1 MTKERNKIISKLK
14 SYHIIILGCVLG
26 CLLTFNSNYI
36 NEQKATMK
44 LNKEK
49 SELFD
54 RIISKRSLEEI
65 EEEDEDVIYLTSE
78 VCSHS
83 SDDLKEYY
91 QTGDLTKIDL
101 KPGLIECKD
110 KDNKYVKA
118 LIGVIEG
125 FIKDDDDD
133 DTSENPNTIPN
144 NNGNDD
150 GNDNGGEND
159 DGDDNSGGN
168 DGENSGD
175 GRRLRILSLDEE
187 GKENIKKYADRILPM
202 AVFLGIGILCIIG
215 WLVCCFASCCNCC
228 CCCCFK
234 KEGCKIPCFIF
245 TYLFYALVIAVCVYG
260 LTQTNKIFT
269 GIANTECSFMKFF
282 DDIIDGEEKQET
294 PKWIGI
300 NGVSDMLNS
309 LYDTIDDMENSD
321 LNANLD
327 NKIGEINEGRE
338 NFMPEL
344 KNAYKYYY
352 TDNTDETDG
361 VTPNVGYYV
370 QYTEDAYI
378 KEDERTIKYNGK
390 YMLDIFYLL
399 GRYDNEK
406 QNYTGYLY
414 MWDREISE
422 IDNQASGTLNTAAG
436 SFRNMLNENIG
447 EIKNG
452 LSEGITKLEEL
463 RKPFDDVYDVI
474 SDAIYD
480 SSVYIDKYG
489 KLCVQ
494 LVFGVLAAMNIALAI
509 LVLLI
514 CLFSGK
520 SCADCCC
527 CRCICKCATHII
539 WNLLAFLMII
549 AFIVGSLLSLLGT
562 IGSDMMSVFSYV
574 VSQDNF
580 DKGDNA
586 VIINK
591 LKEGKDILEECFI
604 GNGSLTELF
613 NLSSVTDDFDT
624 IQEKKNEIQGYMDQ
638 FRERMSYPSY
648 FYLKYFLERRLN
660 FTEDAGLVLLD
671 QETNTQETNSYISL
685 QKIIEKLNESTGEGD
700 EKWNLFQGDR
710 DKICIKDENDG
721 FDKSSENVLHPW
733 ECEPYHRDWIQDS
746 TNLDIKNYAKIATD
760 IIDLLKYASGE
771 KEPDNNL
778 NYKSYFD
785 ILDEL
790 KGKYEVY
797 LNKYMDVL
805 EFFNDVIN
813 QITSALEEAIG
824 NDGQHDTFSFL
835 DGTFIRNDLK
845 ILLKYLQ
852 YSLGKDIYTVGLCLV
867 IVGFSLILSV
877 SSTILLLVIN
887 NISLEA
893 NKKFAQQTEI
903 PEFPVN
909 NDGRIM
915 QFKNAL

>member
-1 MTKERNKIISKLK
+1 MTKERNKMISRLK
-14 SYHIIILGCVLG
+14 SYHIIILGCILG

-54 RIISKRSLEEI
+54 RIISKRRLQEI
-65 EEEDEDVIYLTSE
+65 QEGDEDVIYLTSE

-91 QTGDLTKIDL
+91 QSGDLTKIDL
-101 KPGLIECKD
+101 EPGLIECKD

-118 LIGVIEG
+118 LIGVLEG
-125 FIKDDDDD
+125 FIKDEDS
-133 DTSENPNTIPN
+133 SENPNTIPN
-144 NNGNDD
+144 NNDNNSGNDD
-150 GNDNGGEND
+150 GANPEDRE
-159 DGDDNSGGN
+159 
-168 DGENSGD
+168 
-175 GRRLRILSLDEE
+175 RIRLLSLDEE
-187 GKENIKKYADRILPM
+187 GKENIKIYVDRILPM

-228 CCCCFK
+228 CCCCFR

-245 TYLFYALVIAVCVYG
+245 TYIFYALVITVCIYG

-282 DDIIDGEEKQET
+282 DDILDGEEKEET

-300 NGVSDMLNS
+300 NGVSNMLNS
-309 LYDTIDDMENSD
+309 LYDTVEDMENSD
-321 LNANLD
+321 LNANLES
-327 NKIGEINEGRE
+327 KIRDIDEERS

-344 KNAYKYYY
+344 KSTYKNYY
-352 TDNTDETDG
+352 TDRNDGIDG
-361 VTPNVGYYV
+361 VDPNVGYYV
-370 QYTEDAYI
+370 EYNNDAYI
-378 KEDERTIKYNGK
+378 KESDSTTINYNGK
-390 YMLDIFYLL
+390 YMLDIFNLL
-399 GRYDNEK
+399 GRYDNDK

-414 MWDREISE
+414 LWDREISE
-422 IDNQASGTLNTAAG
+422 IDNQASGTLNSAAG

-447 EIKNG
+447 EIKRG
-452 LSEGITKLEEL
+452 LHSGITSLEEL

-474 SDAIYD
+474 ADAIYD

-489 KLCVQ
+489 KLSVQ
-494 LVFGVLAAMNIALAI
+494 LVFGILAAMNLALGI

-549 AFIVGSLLSLLGT
+549 AFIIGSLLSLLGA
-562 IGSDMMSVFSYV
+562 IGSDMMSVFSYI
-574 VSQDNF
+574 VSEENF
-580 DKGDNA
+580 NKGDSA

-591 LKEGKDILEECFI
+591 LEEGKDILKECFI
-604 GNGSLTELF
+604 GNGRLTELF
-613 NLSSVTDDFDT
+613 NLSDVTDDFDI
-624 IQEKKNEIQGYMDQ
+624 IQEKKNEIQGYMDE
-638 FRERMSYPSY
+638 FRERMNYPSY
-648 FYLKYFLERRLN
+648 TYLKSLLENRLQ
-660 FTEDAGLVLLD
+660 FTEDTNLILLD
-671 QETNTQETNSYISL
+671 PQSNTPEA
-685 QKIIEKLNESTGEGD
+685 QKIINLDEIIKKLNDSPGAD
-700 EKWNLFQGDR
+700 EKWNLLEGDK
-710 DKICIKDENDG
+710 DKICIKDQNDG
-721 FDKSSENVLHPW
+721 FAKNSQNVLHPW
-733 ECEPYHRDWIQDS
+733 TCEPYHRDWIEDS
-746 TNLDIKNYAKIATD
+746 GNPDITNYAKIATD
-760 IIDLLKYASGE
+760 IIDLLKYAKGE
-771 KEPDNNL
+771 IEPADNP
-778 NYKSYFD
+778 NYKSYYD

-805 EFFNDVIN
+805 EFFDDVID

-824 NDGQHDTFSFL
+824 SNGQHDTFSFL
-835 DGTFIRNDLK
+835 DGKFIRNDLK

-852 YSLGKDIYTVGLCLV
+852 YSLGEDIYTVGLCLV

-877 SSTILLLVIN
+877 SSTILLLVII
-887 NISLEA
+887 NISLES
-893 NKKFAQQTEI
+893 NKKFSQQTEI

>member
-1 MTKERNKIISKLK
+1 MTKERNKMISKLK
-14 SYHIIILGCVLG
+14 SYHIIILGCILG

-54 RIISKRSLEEI
+54 RIISKRRLQEI
-65 EEEDEDVIYLTSE
+65 QEGDEDVIYLTSE

-91 QTGDLTKIDL
+91 QSGDLTKIDL
-101 KPGLIECKD
+101 EPGLIECKD

-118 LIGVIEG
+118 LIGVLEG
-125 FIKDDDDD
+125 FIKDEDS
-133 DTSENPNTIPN
+133 SENPNTIPN
-144 NNGNDD
+144 NNDNNSGNDDNGGNDD
-150 GNDNGGEND
+150 GANPEDRE
-159 DGDDNSGGN
+159 
-168 DGENSGD
+168 
-175 GRRLRILSLDEE
+175 RLRLLSLDEE
-187 GKENIKKYADRILPM
+187 GKENIKKYVDRILPM

-228 CCCCFK
+228 CCCCFR

-245 TYLFYALVIAVCVYG
+245 TYIFYALVITVCIYG

-282 DDIIDGEEKQET
+282 DDILDGEEKEET

-300 NGVSDMLNS
+300 NGVSNMLNS
-309 LYDTIDDMENSD
+309 LYDTVEDMENSD
-321 LNANLD
+321 LNANLES
-327 NKIGEINEGRE
+327 KIRDIDEERS

-344 KNAYKYYY
+344 KSTYKNYY
-352 TDNTDETDG
+352 TDRNDGIDG
-361 VTPNVGYYV
+361 VDPNVGYYV
-370 QYTEDAYI
+370 EYNNDAYI
-378 KEDERTIKYNGK
+378 KESDSTTINYNGK
-390 YMLDIFYLL
+390 YMLDIFNLL
-399 GRYDNEK
+399 GRYDNDK
-406 QNYTGYLY
+406 QNYTGNLYL
-414 MWDREISE
+414 WDREISE
-422 IDNQASGTLNTAAG
+422 IDNQASGTLNSAAG

-447 EIKNG
+447 EIKRG
-452 LSEGITKLEEL
+452 LHSGITSLEEL

-474 SDAIYD
+474 ADAIYD

-489 KLCVQ
+489 KLSVQ
-494 LVFGVLAAMNIALAI
+494 LVFGILAAMNLALGI

-549 AFIVGSLLSLLGT
+549 AFIIGSLLSLLGA
-562 IGSDMMSVFSYV
+562 IGSDMMSVFSYI
-574 VSQDNF
+574 VSEENF
-580 DKGDNA
+580 NKGDSA

-591 LKEGKDILEECFI
+591 LEEGKDILKECFI
-604 GNGSLTELF
+604 GNGRLTELF
-613 NLSSVTDDFDT
+613 NLSDVTDDFDI
-624 IQEKKNEIQGYMDQ
+624 IQEKKNEIQGYMDE
-638 FRERMSYPSY
+638 FRERMNYPSY
-648 FYLKYFLERRLN
+648 TYLKSLLENRLQ
-660 FTEDAGLVLLD
+660 FTEDTNLILLD
-671 QETNTQETNSYISL
+671 PQSNTPEA
-685 QKIIEKLNESTGEGD
+685 QKIINLDEIIKKLNDSPGAD
-700 EKWNLFQGDR
+700 EKWNLLEGDK
-710 DKICIKDENDG
+710 DKICIKDQNDG
-721 FDKSSENVLHPW
+721 FAKNSQNVLHPW
-733 ECEPYHRDWIQDS
+733 TCEPYHRDWIEEGLG
-746 TNLDIKNYAKIATD
+746 NPDITNYAKIATD
-760 IIDLLKYASGE
+760 IIDLLKYAKGE
-771 KEPDNNL
+771 IEPADNP
-778 NYKSYFD
+778 NYKSYYD

-805 EFFNDVIN
+805 EFFDDVID

-824 NDGQHDTFSFL
+824 SNGQHDTFSFL
-835 DGTFIRNDLK
+835 DGKFIRNDLK

-852 YSLGKDIYTVGLCLV
+852 YSLGEDIYTVGLCLV

-877 SSTILLLVIN
+877 SSTILLLVII
-887 NISLEA
+887 NISLES
-893 NKKFAQQTEI
+893 NKKFSQQTEI

>member
-1 MTKERNKIISKLK
+1 MTKERNKMISRLK
-14 SYHIIILGCVLG
+14 SYHIIILGCILG

-54 RIISKRSLEEI
+54 RIISKRRLQEI
-65 EEEDEDVIYLTSE
+65 QEGDEDVIYLTSE

-91 QTGDLTKIDL
+91 QSGDLTKIDL
-101 KPGLIECKD
+101 EVL
-110 KDNKYVKA
+110 
-118 LIGVIEG
+118 EG
-125 FIKDDDDD
+125 FIKDEDS
-133 DTSENPNTIPN
+133 SENPNTIPN
-144 NNGNDD
+144 NNDNNSGNDDNGGNDD
-150 GNDNGGEND
+150 GNPEDRE
-159 DGDDNSGGN
+159 
-168 DGENSGD
+168 
-175 GRRLRILSLDEE
+175 RLRLLSLDEE
-187 GKENIKKYADRILPM
+187 GKENIKIYVDRILPM

-245 TYLFYALVIAVCVYG
+245 TYIFYALVITVCIYG

-282 DDIIDGEEKQET
+282 DDILDGEEKEET

-300 NGVSDMLNS
+300 NGVSNMLNS
-309 LYDTIDDMENSD
+309 LYDTVEDMENSD
-321 LNANLD
+321 LNANLES
-327 NKIGEINEGRE
+327 KIRDIDEERS

-344 KNAYKYYY
+344 KSTYKNYY
-352 TDNTDETDG
+352 TDRNDGIDG
-361 VTPNVGYYV
+361 VDPNVGYYV
-370 QYTEDAYI
+370 EYNNDAYI
-378 KEDERTIKYNGK
+378 KESDSTTINYNGK
-390 YMLDIFYLL
+390 YMLDIFNLL
-399 GRYDNEK
+399 GRYDNDK

-414 MWDREISE
+414 LWDREISE
-422 IDNQASGTLNTAAG
+422 IDNQASGTLNSAAG

-447 EIKNG
+447 EIKRG
-452 LSEGITKLEEL
+452 LHSGITSLEEL

-474 SDAIYD
+474 ADAIYD

-489 KLCVQ
+489 KLSVQ
-494 LVFGVLAAMNIALAI
+494 LVFGILAAMNLALGI

-549 AFIVGSLLSLLGT
+549 AFIIGSLLSLLGA
-562 IGSDMMSVFSYV
+562 IGSDMMSVFSYI
-574 VSQDNF
+574 VSEENF
-580 DKGDNA
+580 NKGDSA

-591 LKEGKDILEECFI
+591 LEEGKDILKECFI
-604 GNGSLTELF
+604 GNGRLTELF
-613 NLSSVTDDFDT
+613 NLSDVTDDFDI
-624 IQEKKNEIQGYMDQ
+624 IQEKKNEIQGYMDE
-638 FRERMSYPSY
+638 FRERMNYPSY
-648 FYLKYFLERRLN
+648 TYLKSLLENRLQ
-660 FTEDAGLVLLD
+660 FTEDTNLILLD
-671 QETNTQETNSYISL
+671 PQSNTPEA
-685 QKIIEKLNESTGEGD
+685 QKIINLDEIIKKLNDSPGAD
-700 EKWNLFQGDR
+700 EKWNLLEGDK
-710 DKICIKDENDG
+710 DKICIKDQNDG
-721 FDKSSENVLHPW
+721 FAKNSQNVLHPW
-733 ECEPYHRDWIQDS
+733 TCEPYHRDWIEGS
-746 TNLDIKNYAKIATD
+746 GNTDITNYAKIATD
-760 IIDLLKYASGE
+760 IIDLLKYAKGE
-771 KEPDNNL
+771 IEPANNP
-778 NYKSYFD
+778 NYKSYYD

-805 EFFNDVIN
+805 EFFDDVIDE
-813 QITSALEEAIG
+813 ITSALEEAIG
-824 NDGQHDTFSFL
+824 SNGQHDTFSFL
-835 DGTFIRNDLK
+835 DGKFIRNDLK

-852 YSLGKDIYTVGLCLV
+852 YSLGEDIYTVGLCLV

-877 SSTILLLVIN
+877 SSTILLLVII
-887 NISLEA
+887 NISLES
-893 NKKFAQQTEI
+893 NKKFSQQTEI

>member
-1 MTKERNKIISKLK
+1 MTKERNKMISRLK
-14 SYHIIILGCVLG
+14 SYHIIILGCILG

-54 RIISKRSLEEI
+54 RIISKRRLEEI
-65 EEEDEDVIYLTSE
+65 QEGDEDVIYLTSE

-91 QTGDLTKIDL
+91 QSGDLTKIGL
-101 KPGLIECKD
+101 EPGLIECKD

-118 LIGVIEG
+118 LIGVLEG
-125 FIKDDDDD
+125 FIKDEDS
-133 DTSENPNTIPN
+133 SENPNTIPN
-144 NNGNDD
+144 NNDNNSGNDDNGGNDD
-150 GNDNGGEND
+150 GANPEDRE
-159 DGDDNSGGN
+159 
-168 DGENSGD
+168 
-175 GRRLRILSLDEE
+175 RLRLLSLDEE
-187 GKENIKKYADRILPM
+187 GKENIKKYVDRILPM

-245 TYLFYALVIAVCVYG
+245 TYIFYALVITVCIYG

-282 DDIIDGEEKQET
+282 DDILDGEEKEET

-300 NGVSDMLNS
+300 NGVSNMLNS
-309 LYDTIDDMENSD
+309 LYDTVEDMENSD
-321 LNANLD
+321 LNANLES
-327 NKIGEINEGRE
+327 KIRDIDEERS

-344 KNAYKYYY
+344 KSTYKNYY
-352 TDNTDETDG
+352 TDRNDGIDG
-361 VTPNVGYYV
+361 VDPNVGYYV
-370 QYTEDAYI
+370 EYNNDAYI
-378 KEDERTIKYNGK
+378 KESDSTTINYNGK
-390 YMLDIFYLL
+390 YMLDIFNLL
-399 GRYDNEK
+399 GRYDNDK

-414 MWDREISE
+414 LWDREISE
-422 IDNQASGTLNTAAG
+422 IDNQASGTLNSAAG

-447 EIKNG
+447 EIKRG
-452 LSEGITKLEEL
+452 LHSGITSLEEL

-474 SDAIYD
+474 ADAIYD

-489 KLCVQ
+489 KLSVQ
-494 LVFGVLAAMNIALAI
+494 LVFGILAAMNLALGI

-549 AFIVGSLLSLLGT
+549 AFIIGSLLSLLGA
-562 IGSDMMSVFSYV
+562 IGSDMMSVFSYI
-574 VSQDNF
+574 VSEENF
-580 DKGDNA
+580 NKGDSA

-591 LKEGKDILEECFI
+591 LEEGKDILKECFI
-604 GNGSLTELF
+604 GNGRLTEVF
-613 NLSSVTDDFDT
+613 DLSDVTDDFDI
-624 IQEKKNEIQGYMDQ
+624 IQEKKNEIQGYMDE
-638 FRERMSYPSY
+638 FRERMNYPSY
-648 FYLKYFLERRLN
+648 TYLKSLLENRLQ
-660 FTEDAGLVLLD
+660 FTEDTNLILLD
-671 QETNTQETNSYISL
+671 PQSNTPQA
-685 QKIIEKLNESTGEGD
+685 QKIINLDEIIKKLNDSPGAD
-700 EKWNLFQGDR
+700 EKWNLLEGDK
-710 DKICIKDENDG
+710 DKICIKDQNDG
-721 FDKSSENVLHPW
+721 FAKNSQNVLHPW
-733 ECEPYHRDWIQDS
+733 TCEPYHRDWIEEGLG
-746 TNLDIKNYAKIATD
+746 NPDITNYAKIATD
-760 IIDLLKYASGE
+760 IIDLLKYAKGE
-771 KEPDNNL
+771 IEPANNP
-778 NYKSYFD
+778 NYKSYYD

-805 EFFNDVIN
+805 EFFDDVID

-824 NDGQHDTFSFL
+824 SNGQHDTFSFL
-835 DGTFIRNDLK
+835 DGKFIRNDLK

-852 YSLGKDIYTVGLCLV
+852 YSLGEDIYTVGLCLV

-877 SSTILLLVIN
+877 SSTILLLVII
-887 NISLEA
+887 NISLES
-893 NKKFAQQTEI
+893 NKKFSQQTEI

>member
-1 MTKERNKIISKLK
+1 MTKERNKMISRLK
-14 SYHIIILGCVLG
+14 SYHIIILGCILG

-54 RIISKRSLEEI
+54 RIISKRRLQEI
-65 EEEDEDVIYLTSE
+65 QEGDEDVIYLTSE

-91 QTGDLTKIDL
+91 QSGDLTKIDL
-101 KPGLIECKD
+101 EPGLIECKD

-118 LIGVIEG
+118 LIGVLEG
-125 FIKDDDDD
+125 FIKDEDS
-133 DTSENPNTIPN
+133 SENPNTIPN
-144 NNGNDD
+144 NNDNNSGNDDNGGNDD
-150 GNDNGGEND
+150 GANPEDRE
-159 DGDDNSGGN
+159 
-168 DGENSGD
+168 
-175 GRRLRILSLDEE
+175 RLRLLSLDEE
-187 GKENIKKYADRILPM
+187 GKENIKIYVDRILPM

-228 CCCCFK
+228 CCCCFR

-245 TYLFYALVIAVCVYG
+245 TYIFYALVITVCIYG

-282 DDIIDGEEKQET
+282 DDILDGEEKEET

-300 NGVSDMLNS
+300 NGVSNMLNS
-309 LYDTIDDMENSD
+309 LYDTVEDMENSD
-321 LNANLD
+321 LNANLES
-327 NKIGEINEGRE
+327 KIRDIDEERS

-344 KNAYKYYY
+344 KSTYKNYY
-352 TDNTDETDG
+352 TDRNDGIDG
-361 VTPNVGYYV
+361 VDPNVGYYV
-370 QYTEDAYI
+370 EYNNNAYI
-378 KEDERTIKYNGK
+378 KESDSTTINYNGK
-390 YMLDIFYLL
+390 YMLDIFNLL
-399 GRYDNEK
+399 GRYDNDK

-414 MWDREISE
+414 LWDREISE
-422 IDNQASGTLNTAAG
+422 IDNQASGTLNSAAG

-447 EIKNG
+447 EIKRG
-452 LSEGITKLEEL
+452 LHSGITSLEEL

-474 SDAIYD
+474 ADAIYD

-489 KLCVQ
+489 KLSVQ
-494 LVFGVLAAMNIALAI
+494 LVFGILAAMNLALGI

-549 AFIVGSLLSLLGT
+549 AFIIGSLLSLLGA
-562 IGSDMMSVFSYV
+562 IGSDMMSVFSYI
-574 VSQDNF
+574 VSEENF
-580 DKGDNA
+580 NKGDSA

-591 LKEGKDILEECFI
+591 LEEGKDILKECFI
-604 GNGSLTELF
+604 GNGRLTELF
-613 NLSSVTDDFDT
+613 NLSDVTDDFDI
-624 IQEKKNEIQGYMDQ
+624 IQEKKNEIQGYMDE
-638 FRERMSYPSY
+638 FRERMNYPSY
-648 FYLKYFLERRLN
+648 TYLKSLLENRLQ
-660 FTEDAGLVLLD
+660 FTEDTNLILLD
-671 QETNTQETNSYISL
+671 PQSNTPEA
-685 QKIIEKLNESTGEGD
+685 QKIINLDEIIKKLNDSTTGAD
-700 EKWNLFQGDR
+700 EKWNLLEGDK
-710 DKICIKDENDG
+710 DKICIKDQNDG
-721 FDKSSENVLHPW
+721 FAKNSQNVLHPW
-733 ECEPYHRDWIQDS
+733 TCEPYHRDWIEEGS
-746 TNLDIKNYAKIATD
+746 GNTDITNYAKIATD
-760 IIDLLKYASGE
+760 IIDLLKYAKGE
-771 KEPDNNL
+771 IEPADNP
-778 NYKSYFD
+778 NYKSYYD

-805 EFFNDVIN
+805 EFFDDVID

-824 NDGQHDTFSFL
+824 SNGQHDTFSFL
-835 DGTFIRNDLK
+835 DGKFIRNDLK

-852 YSLGKDIYTVGLCLV
+852 YSLGEDIYTVGLCLV

-877 SSTILLLVIN
+877 SSTILLLVII
-887 NISLEA
+887 NISLES
-893 NKKFAQQTEI
+893 NKKFSQQTEI

>member
-1 MTKERNKIISKLK
+1 MTKERNKMISRLK
-14 SYHIIILGCVLG
+14 SYHIIILGCILG

-54 RIISKRSLEEI
+54 RIISKRRLQEI
-65 EEEDEDVIYLTSE
+65 QEGDEDVIYLTSE

-91 QTGDLTKIDL
+91 QSGDLTKIDL
-101 KPGLIECKD
+101 EPGLIECKD

-118 LIGVIEG
+118 LIGVLEG
-125 FIKDDDDD
+125 FIKDEDS
-133 DTSENPNTIPN
+133 SENPNTIPN
-144 NNGNDD
+144 NNDNNSGNDDNGGNDD
-150 GNDNGGEND
+150 GANPEDRE
-159 DGDDNSGGN
+159 
-168 DGENSGD
+168 
-175 GRRLRILSLDEE
+175 RLRLLSLDEE
-187 GKENIKKYADRILPM
+187 GKENIKIYVDRILPM

-245 TYLFYALVIAVCVYG
+245 TYIFYALVITVCIYG

-282 DDIIDGEEKQET
+282 DDILDGEEKEET

-300 NGVSDMLNS
+300 NGVSNMLNS
-309 LYDTIDDMENSD
+309 LYDTVEDMENSD
-321 LNANLD
+321 LNANLES
-327 NKIGEINEGRE
+327 KIRDIDEERS

-344 KNAYKYYY
+344 KSIYKNYY
-352 TDNTDETDG
+352 TDRNDGIDG
-361 VTPNVGYYV
+361 VDPNVGYYV
-370 QYTEDAYI
+370 EYNNDAYI
-378 KEDERTIKYNGK
+378 KESDSTTINYNGK
-390 YMLDIFYLL
+390 YMLDIFNLL
-399 GRYDNEK
+399 GRYDNDK

-414 MWDREISE
+414 LWDREISE
-422 IDNQASGTLNTAAG
+422 IDNQASGTLNSAAG

-447 EIKNG
+447 EIKRG
-452 LSEGITKLEEL
+452 LHSGITSLEEL

-474 SDAIYD
+474 ADAIYD

-489 KLCVQ
+489 KLSVQ
-494 LVFGVLAAMNIALAI
+494 LVFGILAAMNLALGI

-549 AFIVGSLLSLLGT
+549 AFIIGSLLSLLGA
-562 IGSDMMSVFSYV
+562 IGSDMMSVFSYI
-574 VSQDNF
+574 VSEENF
-580 DKGDNA
+580 NKGDSA

-591 LKEGKDILEECFI
+591 LEEGKDILKECFI
-604 GNGSLTELF
+604 GNGRLTELF
-613 NLSSVTDDFDT
+613 NLSDVTDDFDI
-624 IQEKKNEIQGYMDQ
+624 IQEKKNEIQGYMDE
-638 FRERMSYPSY
+638 FRERMNYPSY
-648 FYLKYFLERRLN
+648 TYLKSLLENRLQ
-660 FTEDAGLVLLD
+660 FTEDTNLILLD
-671 QETNTQETNSYISL
+671 PQSNTPQA
-685 QKIIEKLNESTGEGD
+685 QKIIKLDEIIKKLNDSPGAD
-700 EKWNLFQGDR
+700 EKWNLLEGDK
-710 DKICIKDENDG
+710 DKICIKDQNDG
-721 FDKSSENVLHPW
+721 FAKNSQNVLHPW
-733 ECEPYHRDWIQDS
+733 TCEPYHRDWIEEGS
-746 TNLDIKNYAKIATD
+746 GNTDITNYAKIATD
-760 IIDLLKYASGE
+760 IIDLLKYAKGE
-771 KEPDNNL
+771 IEPADNP
-778 NYKSYFD
+778 NYKSYYD

-805 EFFNDVIN
+805 EFFDDVIDE
-813 QITSALEEAIG
+813 ITSALEEAIG
-824 NDGQHDTFSFL
+824 SNGQHDTFSFL
-835 DGTFIRNDLK
+835 DGKFIRNDLK

-852 YSLGKDIYTVGLCLV
+852 YSLGEDIYTVGLCLV

-877 SSTILLLVIN
+877 SSTILLLVII
-887 NISLEA
+887 NISLES
-893 NKKFAQQTEI
+893 NKKFSQQTEI

>member
-1 MTKERNKIISKLK
+1 MTKERNKMISRLK
-14 SYHIIILGCVLG
+14 SYHIIILGCILG
-26 CLLTFNSNYI
+26 CLLIFNSNYI

-54 RIISKRSLEEI
+54 RIISKRRLQEI
-65 EEEDEDVIYLTSE
+65 QEGDEDVIYLTSE

-91 QTGDLTKIDL
+91 QSGDLTKIDL
-101 KPGLIECKD
+101 EPGLIECKD

-118 LIGVIEG
+118 LIGVLEG
-125 FIKDDDDD
+125 FIKDEDS
-133 DTSENPNTIPN
+133 SENPNTIPN
-144 NNGNDD
+144 NNDNNSGNDD
-150 GNDNGGEND
+150 PEVR
-159 DGDDNSGGN
+159 
-168 DGENSGD
+168 E
-175 GRRLRILSLDEE
+175 RLRLLSLDEE
-187 GKENIKKYADRILPM
+187 GKENIKIYVDRILPM

-228 CCCCFK
+228 CCCCFR

-245 TYLFYALVIAVCVYG
+245 TYIFYALVITVCIYG

-282 DDIIDGEEKQET
+282 DDILDGEEKEET

-300 NGVSDMLNS
+300 NGVSNMLNS
-309 LYDTIDDMENSD
+309 LYDTVEDMENSD
-321 LNANLD
+321 LNANLES
-327 NKIGEINEGRE
+327 KIRDIDEERS

-344 KNAYKYYY
+344 KSTYKNYY
-352 TDNTDETDG
+352 TDRNDGIDG
-361 VTPNVGYYV
+361 VDPNVGYYV
-370 QYTEDAYI
+370 EYNNDAYI
-378 KEDERTIKYNGK
+378 KESDSTTINYNGK
-390 YMLDIFYLL
+390 YMLDIFNLL
-399 GRYDNEK
+399 GRYDNDK

-414 MWDREISE
+414 LWDREISE
-422 IDNQASGTLNTAAG
+422 IDNQASGTLNSAAG

-447 EIKNG
+447 EIKRG
-452 LSEGITKLEEL
+452 LHSGITSLEEL

-474 SDAIYD
+474 ADAIYD

-489 KLCVQ
+489 KLSVQ
-494 LVFGVLAAMNIALAI
+494 LVFGILAAMNLALGI

-549 AFIVGSLLSLLGT
+549 AFIIGSLLSLLGA
-562 IGSDMMSVFSYV
+562 IGSDMMSVFSYI
-574 VSQDNF
+574 VSEENF
-580 DKGDNA
+580 NKGDSA

-591 LKEGKDILEECFI
+591 LEEGKDILKECFI
-604 GNGSLTELF
+604 GNGRLTELF
-613 NLSSVTDDFDT
+613 NLSDVTDDFDI
-624 IQEKKNEIQGYMDQ
+624 IQEKKNEIQGYMDE
-638 FRERMSYPSY
+638 FRERMNYPSY
-648 FYLKYFLERRLN
+648 TYLKSLLENRLQ
-660 FTEDAGLVLLD
+660 FTEDTNLILLD
-671 QETNTQETNSYISL
+671 PQSNTPEA
-685 QKIIEKLNESTGEGD
+685 QKIINLDEIIKKLNDSPGAD
-700 EKWNLFQGDR
+700 EKWNLLEGDK
-710 DKICIKDENDG
+710 DKICIKDQNDG
-721 FDKSSENVLHPW
+721 FAKNSQNVLHPW
-733 ECEPYHRDWIQDS
+733 TCEPYHRDWIEGS
-746 TNLDIKNYAKIATD
+746 GNPDITNYAKIATD
-760 IIDLLKYASGE
+760 IIDLLKYAKGE
-771 KEPDNNL
+771 IEPANNP
-778 NYKSYFD
+778 NYKSYYD

-805 EFFNDVIN
+805 EFFDDVID

-824 NDGQHDTFSFL
+824 SNGQHDTFSFL
-835 DGTFIRNDLK
+835 DGKFIRNDLK

-852 YSLGKDIYTVGLCLV
+852 YSLGEDIYTVGLCLV

-877 SSTILLLVIN
+877 SSTILLLVII
-887 NISLEA
+887 NISLES
-893 NKKFAQQTEI
+893 NKKFSQQTEI

>member
-1 MTKERNKIISKLK
+1 MTKERNKMISRLK

-54 RIISKRSLEEI
+54 RIISKRRLQEI
-65 EEEDEDVIYLTSE
+65 QEGDEDVIYLTSE

-91 QTGDLTKIDL
+91 QSGDLTKIDL
-101 KPGLIECKD
+101 EPGLIECKD

-118 LIGVIEG
+118 LIGVLEG
-125 FIKDDDDD
+125 FIKDEDS
-133 DTSENPNTIPN
+133 SENPNTIPN
-144 NNGNDD
+144 NNDNNSGNDDNGGNDD
-150 GNDNGGEND
+150 GANPEDRE
-159 DGDDNSGGN
+159 
-168 DGENSGD
+168 
-175 GRRLRILSLDEE
+175 RLRLLSLDEE
-187 GKENIKKYADRILPM
+187 GKENIKIYVDRILPM

-245 TYLFYALVIAVCVYG
+245 TYLFYALVIAVCIYG

-282 DDIIDGEEKQET
+282 DDILDGEEKEET

-309 LYDTIDDMENSD
+309 LYDTIEDMENSD
-321 LNANLD
+321 LNANLES
-327 NKIGEINEGRE
+327 KIRDIDEERS

-344 KNAYKYYY
+344 KSTYKNYY
-352 TDNTDETDG
+352 TDRNDGIDG
-361 VTPNVGYYV
+361 VDPNVGYYV
-370 QYTEDAYI
+370 EYNNNAYI
-378 KEDERTIKYNGK
+378 KGSDSTTINYNGK
-390 YMLDIFYLL
+390 YMLDIFNLL
-399 GRYDNEK
+399 GRYDHDK

-414 MWDREISE
+414 LWDREISE
-422 IDNQASGTLNTAAG
+422 IDNQASGTLNSAAG

-447 EIKNG
+447 EIKRG
-452 LSEGITKLEEL
+452 LHSGITSLGEL

-474 SDAIYD
+474 ADAIYD

-489 KLCVQ
+489 KLSVQ
-494 LVFGVLAAMNIALAI
+494 LVFGILAAMNLALGI
-509 LVLLI
+509 FVLLI
-514 CLFSGK
+514 CLFSGQ

-549 AFIVGSLLSLLGT
+549 AFIIGSLLSLLGA
-562 IGSDMMSVFSYV
+562 IGSDMMSVFSYI
-574 VSQDNF
+574 VSEENF
-580 DKGDNA
+580 NKGDSA

-591 LKEGKDILEECFI
+591 LEEGKDILKECFI

-613 NLSSVTDDFDT
+613 NLSDVTDDFDI
-624 IQEKKNEIQGYMDQ
+624 IQEKKNEIQGYMDE
-638 FRERMSYPSY
+638 FRERMNYPSY
-648 FYLKYFLERRLN
+648 TYLKSLLENRLQ
-660 FTEDAGLVLLD
+660 FTEDTNLFLLD
-671 QETNTQETNSYISL
+671 PPSNTPEA
-685 QKIIEKLNESTGEGD
+685 QKIIKLDEIIKKLNDSSTGAD
-700 EKWNLFQGDR
+700 EKWNLLEGDK
-710 DKICIKDENDG
+710 DKICIKDQNDG
-721 FDKSSENVLHPW
+721 FDKNSQNVLHPW
-733 ECEPYHRDWIQDS
+733 TCEPYHRDWIKDS
-746 TNLDIKNYAKIATD
+746 GNTDIKNYAKIATD
-760 IIDLLKYASGE
+760 IIDLLKYAKGE
-771 KEPDNNL
+771 KEPADNP
-778 NYKSYFD
+778 NYKSYYD

-805 EFFNDVIN
+805 EFFDDVID

-824 NDGQHDTFSFL
+824 SNGQHDTFSFL
-835 DGTFIRNDLK
+835 DGKFIRNDLK

-852 YSLGKDIYTVGLCLV
+852 YSLGEDIYTVGLCLV

-877 SSTILLLVIN
+877 SSTILLLVIIN
-887 NISLEA
+887 KSLES
-893 NKKFAQQTEI
+893 NKKFSQQTEI

>member
-1 MTKERNKIISKLK
+1 MTKERNKMISRLK
-14 SYHIIILGCVLG
+14 SYHIIILGCILG

-54 RIISKRSLEEI
+54 RIISKRRLQEI
-65 EEEDEDVIYLTSE
+65 QEGDEDVIYLTSE

-91 QTGDLTKIDL
+91 QSGDLTKIDL
-101 KPGLIECKD
+101 EPGLIECKD

-118 LIGVIEG
+118 LIGVLEG
-125 FIKDDDDD
+125 FIKDEDS
-133 DTSENPNTIPN
+133 SENPNTIPN
-144 NNGNDD
+144 NNDNNSGNDD
-150 GNDNGGEND
+150 GANPE
-159 DGDDNSGGN
+159 
-168 DGENSGD
+168 E
-175 GRRLRILSLDEE
+175 RLRLLSLDEE
-187 GKENIKKYADRILPM
+187 GKENIKIYVDRILPM

-245 TYLFYALVIAVCVYG
+245 TYIFYALVITVCIYG

-282 DDIIDGEEKQET
+282 DDILDGEEKEET

-300 NGVSDMLNS
+300 NGVSNMLNS
-309 LYDTIDDMENSD
+309 LYDTVEDMENSD
-321 LNANLD
+321 LNANLES
-327 NKIGEINEGRE
+327 KIRDIDEERS

-344 KNAYKYYY
+344 KSTYKNYY
-352 TDNTDETDG
+352 TDRNDGIDG
-361 VTPNVGYYV
+361 VDPNVGYYV
-370 QYTEDAYI
+370 EYNNDAYI
-378 KEDERTIKYNGK
+378 KESDSTTINYNGK
-390 YMLDIFYLL
+390 YMLDIFNLL
-399 GRYDNEK
+399 GRYDNDK

-414 MWDREISE
+414 LWDREISE
-422 IDNQASGTLNTAAG
+422 IDNQASGTLNSAAG

-447 EIKNG
+447 EIKRG
-452 LSEGITKLEEL
+452 LHSGITSLEEL

-474 SDAIYD
+474 ADAIYD

-489 KLCVQ
+489 KLSVQ
-494 LVFGVLAAMNIALAI
+494 LVFGILAAMNLALGI

-549 AFIVGSLLSLLGT
+549 AFIIGSLLSLLGA
-562 IGSDMMSVFSYV
+562 IGSDMMSVFSYI
-574 VSQDNF
+574 VSEENF
-580 DKGDNA
+580 NKGDSA

-591 LKEGKDILEECFI
+591 LEEGKDILKECFI
-604 GNGSLTELF
+604 GNGRLTELF
-613 NLSSVTDDFDT
+613 NLSDVTDDFDI
-624 IQEKKNEIQGYMDQ
+624 IQEKKNEIQGYMDE
-638 FRERMSYPSY
+638 FRERMNYPSY
-648 FYLKYFLERRLN
+648 TYLKSLLENRLQ
-660 FTEDAGLVLLD
+660 FTEDTNLILLD
-671 QETNTQETNSYISL
+671 PQSNTPEA
-685 QKIIEKLNESTGEGD
+685 QKIINLDEIIKKLNDSPGAD
-700 EKWNLFQGDR
+700 EKWNLLEGDK
-710 DKICIKDENDG
+710 DKICIKDQNDG
-721 FDKSSENVLHPW
+721 FAKNSQNVLHPW
-733 ECEPYHRDWIQDS
+733 TCEPYHRDWIEGS
-746 TNLDIKNYAKIATD
+746 GNTDITNYAKIATD
-760 IIDLLKYASGE
+760 IIDLLKYAKGE
-771 KEPDNNL
+771 IEPADNP
-778 NYKSYFD
+778 NYKSYYD

-805 EFFNDVIN
+805 EFFDDVIDE
-813 QITSALEEAIG
+813 ITSALEEAIG
-824 NDGQHDTFSFL
+824 SNGQHDTFSFL
-835 DGTFIRNDLK
+835 DGKFIRNDLK

-877 SSTILLLVIN
+877 SSTILLLVII
-887 NISLEA
+887 NISLES
-893 NKKFAQQTEI
+893 NKKFSQQTEI

>member
-1 MTKERNKIISKLK
+1 MTKERNKMISRLK
-14 SYHIIILGCVLG
+14 SYHIIILGCILG

-36 NEQKATMK
+36 NEQKATIK

-54 RIISKRSLEEI
+54 RIISKRRLQEI
-65 EEEDEDVIYLTSE
+65 QEGDEDVIYLTSE

-91 QTGDLTKIDL
+91 QSGDLTKIDL
-101 KPGLIECKD
+101 EPGLIECKD

-118 LIGVIEG
+118 LIGVLEG
-125 FIKDDDDD
+125 FIKDED
-133 DTSENPNTIPN
+133 SSQNPNTIPN
-144 NNGNDD
+144 NNDNNSGNDDNGGNDD
-150 GNDNGGEND
+150 GNPEDRE
-159 DGDDNSGGN
+159 
-168 DGENSGD
+168 
-175 GRRLRILSLDEE
+175 RLRLLSLDEE
-187 GKENIKKYADRILPM
+187 GKENIKIYVDRILPM

-215 WLVCCFASCCNCC
+215 WLVCCFASCCDCC

-245 TYLFYALVIAVCVYG
+245 TYIFYALVITVCIYG

-282 DDIIDGEEKQET
+282 DDILDGEEKEET

-300 NGVSDMLNS
+300 NGVSNMLNS
-309 LYDTIDDMENSD
+309 LYDTVEDMENSD
-321 LNANLD
+321 LNANLES
-327 NKIGEINEGRE
+327 KIRDIDEERS

-344 KNAYKYYY
+344 KSTYKNYY
-352 TDNTDETDG
+352 TDRNDGIDG
-361 VTPNVGYYV
+361 VDPNVGYYV
-370 QYTEDAYI
+370 EYNNDAYI
-378 KEDERTIKYNGK
+378 KGSDSTTINYNGK
-390 YMLDIFYLL
+390 YMLDIFNLL
-399 GRYDNEK
+399 GRYDNDK

-414 MWDREISE
+414 LWDREISE
-422 IDNQASGTLNTAAG
+422 IDNQASGTLNSAAG

-447 EIKNG
+447 EIKRG
-452 LSEGITKLEEL
+452 LHSGITSLEEL

-474 SDAIYD
+474 ADAIYD

-489 KLCVQ
+489 KLSVQ
-494 LVFGVLAAMNIALAI
+494 LVFGILAAMNLALGI

-549 AFIVGSLLSLLGT
+549 AFIIGSLLSLLGA
-562 IGSDMMSVFSYV
+562 IGSDMMSVFSYI
-574 VSQDNF
+574 VSEENF
-580 DKGDNA
+580 NKGDSA

-591 LKEGKDILEECFI
+591 LEEGKDILKECFI
-604 GNGSLTELF
+604 GNGRLTELF
-613 NLSSVTDDFDT
+613 NLSDVTDDFDI
-624 IQEKKNEIQGYMDQ
+624 IQEKKNEIQGYMDE
-638 FRERMSYPSY
+638 FRERMNYPSY
-648 FYLKYFLERRLN
+648 TYLKSLLENRLQ
-660 FTEDAGLVLLD
+660 FTEDTNLILLD
-671 QETNTQETNSYISL
+671 PQSNTPEA
-685 QKIIEKLNESTGEGD
+685 QKIINLDEIIKKLNDSPGAD
-700 EKWNLFQGDR
+700 EKWNLLEGDK
-710 DKICIKDENDG
+710 DKICIKDQNDG
-721 FDKSSENVLHPW
+721 FAKNSQNVLHPW
-733 ECEPYHRDWIQDS
+733 TCEPYHRDWIEEGS
-746 TNLDIKNYAKIATD
+746 GNTDITNYAKIATD
-760 IIDLLKYASGE
+760 IIDLLKYAKGE
-771 KEPDNNL
+771 IEPANNP
-778 NYKSYFD
+778 NYKSYYD

-805 EFFNDVIN
+805 EFFDDVID

-824 NDGQHDTFSFL
+824 SNGQHDTFSFL
-835 DGTFIRNDLK
+835 DGKFIRNDLK

-852 YSLGKDIYTVGLCLV
+852 YSLGEDIYTVGLCLV

-877 SSTILLLVIN
+877 SSTILLLVII
-887 NISLEA
+887 NISLES
-893 NKKFAQQTEI
+893 NKKFSQQTEI

>member
-1 MTKERNKIISKLK
+1 MTKERNKMISRLK
-14 SYHIIILGCVLG
+14 SYHIIILGCILG

-54 RIISKRSLEEI
+54 RIISKRRLQEI
-65 EEEDEDVIYLTSE
+65 QEGDEDVIYLTSE

-91 QTGDLTKIDL
+91 QSGDLTKIDL
-101 KPGLIECKD
+101 EPGLIECKD

-118 LIGVIEG
+118 LIGVLEG
-125 FIKDDDDD
+125 FIKDEDS
-133 DTSENPNTIPN
+133 SENPNTIPN
-144 NNGNDD
+144 NNDNNSGNDDNGGNDD
-150 GNDNGGEND
+150 GNPEDRE
-159 DGDDNSGGN
+159 
-168 DGENSGD
+168 
-175 GRRLRILSLDEE
+175 RLRLLSLDEE
-187 GKENIKKYADRILPM
+187 GKENIKIYVDRILPM

-228 CCCCFK
+228 CCCCFR

-245 TYLFYALVIAVCVYG
+245 TYIFYALVITVCIYG

-282 DDIIDGEEKQET
+282 DDILDGEEKEET

-309 LYDTIDDMENSD
+309 LYDTIEDMENSD
-321 LNANLD
+321 LNANLES
-327 NKIGEINEGRE
+327 KIRDIDEERS

-344 KNAYKYYY
+344 KSTYKNYY
-352 TDNTDETDG
+352 TDRNDGIDG
-361 VTPNVGYYV
+361 VDPNVGYYV
-370 QYTEDAYI
+370 EYNNDAYI
-378 KEDERTIKYNGK
+378 KESDSTTINYNGK
-390 YMLDIFYLL
+390 YMLDIFNLL
-399 GRYDNEK
+399 GRYDNDK

-414 MWDREISE
+414 LWDREISE
-422 IDNQASGTLNTAAG
+422 IDNQASGTLNSAAG

-447 EIKNG
+447 EIKRG
-452 LSEGITKLEEL
+452 LHSGITSLEEL

-474 SDAIYD
+474 ADAIYD

-489 KLCVQ
+489 KLSVQ
-494 LVFGVLAAMNIALAI
+494 LVFGILAAMNLALGI

-549 AFIVGSLLSLLGT
+549 AFIIGSLLSLLGA
-562 IGSDMMSVFSYV
+562 IGSDMMSVFSYI
-574 VSQDNF
+574 VSEENF
-580 DKGDNA
+580 NKGDSA

-591 LKEGKDILEECFI
+591 LEEGKDILKECFI
-604 GNGSLTELF
+604 GNGRLTELF
-613 NLSSVTDDFDT
+613 NLSDVTDDFDI
-624 IQEKKNEIQGYMDQ
+624 IQEKKNEIQGYMDE
-638 FRERMSYPSY
+638 FRERMNYPSY
-648 FYLKYFLERRLN
+648 TYLKSLLENRLQ
-660 FTEDAGLVLLD
+660 FTEDTNLILLD
-671 QETNTQETNSYISL
+671 PQSNTPEA
-685 QKIIEKLNESTGEGD
+685 QKIINLDEIIKKLNDSPGAD
-700 EKWNLFQGDR
+700 EKWNLLEGDK
-710 DKICIKDENDG
+710 DKICIKDQNDG
-721 FDKSSENVLHPW
+721 FAKNSQNVLHPW
-733 ECEPYHRDWIQDS
+733 TCEPYHRDWIEEGS
-746 TNLDIKNYAKIATD
+746 GTTDITNYAKIATD
-760 IIDLLKYASGE
+760 IIDLLKYAKGE
-771 KEPDNNL
+771 IEPADNP
-778 NYKSYFD
+778 NYKSYYD

-805 EFFNDVIN
+805 EFFDDVID

-824 NDGQHDTFSFL
+824 SNGQHDTFSFL
-835 DGTFIRNDLK
+835 DGKFIRNDLK

-852 YSLGKDIYTVGLCLV
+852 YSLGEDIYTVGLCLV

-877 SSTILLLVIN
+877 SSTILLLVII
-887 NISLEA
+887 NISLES
-893 NKKFAQQTEI
+893 NKKFSQQTEI

>member
-1 MTKERNKIISKLK
+1 MTKERNKMISRLK
-14 SYHIIILGCVLG
+14 SYHIIILGCILG

-54 RIISKRSLEEI
+54 RIISKRRLQEI
-65 EEEDEDVIYLTSE
+65 QEGDEDVIYLTSE

-91 QTGDLTKIDL
+91 QSGDLTKIDL
-101 KPGLIECKD
+101 EPGLIECKD

-118 LIGVIEG
+118 LIGVLEG
-125 FIKDDDDD
+125 FIKDED
-133 DTSENPNTIPN
+133 SSQNPNTIPN
-144 NNGNDD
+144 NNDNNSGNDDNGGNDD
-150 GNDNGGEND
+150 GNPEDRE
-159 DGDDNSGGN
+159 
-168 DGENSGD
+168 
-175 GRRLRILSLDEE
+175 RLRLLSLDEE
-187 GKENIKKYADRILPM
+187 GKENIKIYVDRILPM

-215 WLVCCFASCCNCC
+215 WLVCCFASCCDCC

-245 TYLFYALVIAVCVYG
+245 TYIFYALVITVCIYG

-282 DDIIDGEEKQET
+282 DDILDGEEKEET

-300 NGVSDMLNS
+300 NGVSNMLNS
-309 LYDTIDDMENSD
+309 LYDTVEDMENSD
-321 LNANLD
+321 LNANLES
-327 NKIGEINEGRE
+327 KIRDIDEERS

-344 KNAYKYYY
+344 KSTYKNYY
-352 TDNTDETDG
+352 TDRNDGIDG
-361 VTPNVGYYV
+361 VDPNVGYYV
-370 QYTEDAYI
+370 EYNNDAYI
-378 KEDERTIKYNGK
+378 KESDSTTINYNGK
-390 YMLDIFYLL
+390 YMLDIFNLL
-399 GRYDNEK
+399 GRYDNDK

-414 MWDREISE
+414 LWDREISE
-422 IDNQASGTLNTAAG
+422 IDNQASGTLNSAAG

-447 EIKNG
+447 EIKRG
-452 LSEGITKLEEL
+452 LHSGITSLEEL

-474 SDAIYD
+474 ADAIYD

-489 KLCVQ
+489 KLSVQ
-494 LVFGVLAAMNIALAI
+494 LVFGILAAMNLALGI

-549 AFIVGSLLSLLGT
+549 AFIIGSLLSLLGA
-562 IGSDMMSVFSYV
+562 IGSDMMSVFSYI
-574 VSQDNF
+574 VSEENF
-580 DKGDNA
+580 NKGDSA

-591 LKEGKDILEECFI
+591 LEEGKDILKECFI
-604 GNGSLTELF
+604 GNGRLTELF
-613 NLSSVTDDFDT
+613 NLSDVTDDFDI
-624 IQEKKNEIQGYMDQ
+624 IQEKKNEIQGYMDE
-638 FRERMSYPSY
+638 FRERMNYPSY
-648 FYLKYFLERRLN
+648 TYLKSLLENRLQ
-660 FTEDAGLVLLD
+660 FTEDTNLILLD
-671 QETNTQETNSYISL
+671 PQSNTPEA
-685 QKIIEKLNESTGEGD
+685 QKIINLDEIIKKLNDSPGAD
-700 EKWNLFQGDR
+700 EKWNLLEGDK
-710 DKICIKDENDG
+710 DKICIKDQNDG
-721 FDKSSENVLHPW
+721 FAKNSQNVLHPW
-733 ECEPYHRDWIQDS
+733 TCEPYHRDWIEEGS
-746 TNLDIKNYAKIATD
+746 GNTDITNYAKIATD
-760 IIDLLKYASGE
+760 IIDLLKYAKGE
-771 KEPDNNL
+771 IEPANNP
-778 NYKSYFD
+778 NYKSYYD

-805 EFFNDVIN
+805 EFFDDVID

-824 NDGQHDTFSFL
+824 SNGQHDTFSFL
-835 DGTFIRNDLK
+835 DGKFIRNDLK

-852 YSLGKDIYTVGLCLV
+852 YSLGEDIYTVGLCLV

-877 SSTILLLVIN
+877 SSTILLLVII
-887 NISLEA
+887 NISLES
-893 NKKFAQQTEI
+893 NKKFSQQTEI